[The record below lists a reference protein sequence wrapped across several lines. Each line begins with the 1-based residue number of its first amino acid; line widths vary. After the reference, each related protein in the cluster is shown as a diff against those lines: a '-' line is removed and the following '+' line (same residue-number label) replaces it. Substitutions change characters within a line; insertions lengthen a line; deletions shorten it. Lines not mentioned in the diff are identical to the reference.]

1 MSAWTDFVTAYYEKK
16 HKTDPKYMFK
26 HALKDAAKEY
36 KKKGASEAPAA
47 KGKKPKK

>member
-16 HKTDPKYMFK
+16 QNADPKYMFK

-36 KKKGASEAPAA
+36 KQMGSTEAPAA
-47 KGKKPKK
+47 KVKKPKK